1 MSKRLVTGMVLAL
14 ALTSTAVPASLAA
27 DQVTSV
33 LTPADISG
41 PVEWGDANDAA
52 MEALDAAKTA
62 IDASKAALGASLAA
76 QAAAEGAS
84 KKVVA
89 LAASI
94 DESLSNL
101 KSNMASLSTLLERI
115 AKKIGA

>member
-41 PVEWGDANDAA
+41 PVEWSEAQDAA
-52 MEALDAAKTA
+52 TEALDAAKTA
-62 IDASKAALGASLAA
+62 IDASKAALGASQAALAA
-76 QAAAEGAS
+76 ADDAS

-89 LAASI
+89 LATSI
-94 DESLSNL
+94 DASLSNL
-101 KSNMASLSTLLERI
+101 KTNMASLSSLLTRI
-115 AKKIGA
+115 AKKLGA